1 MATPFSELINNLW
14 EIGFPTLLTFI
25 FFLAVVFGL
34 LRRSDLF
41 EDQTVDATVSVVVA
55 FMITGGMIQ
64 FLGGPSGFSWFFA
77 LLSIA
82 VVVLLGFVL
91 ILGML
96 GVDVTEVMNENE
108 GRRRNV
114 AILAGLILILILL
127 YILEAAGVNVSGMLT
142 SQLATGALMTI
153 AMLGFIYVMA
163 RQG

>member
-1 MATPFSELINNLW
+1 MATPFSELISNLW
-14 EIGFPTLLTFI
+14 EIGFPTLLTFV

-34 LRRSDLF
+34 LRRTELF
-41 EDQTVDATVSVVVA
+41 DDRTVDSTVSVVVA
-55 FMITGGMIQ
+55 FLVTGGMIQ
-64 FLGGPSGFSWFFA
+64 FLGGPEGFSWFFA

-96 GVDVTEVMNENE
+96 GVDITEVMNENE

-114 AILAGLILILILL
+114 AILAGFVLILILL
-127 YILEAAGVNVSGMLT
+127 YILQAAGVNVGGILT
-142 SQLATGALMTI
+142 SQLASAALMTI

-163 RQG
+163 REG